1 MKFMITIFFKLNYKG
16 VLFLENNNLEARGK
30 ATMKVGIIGIAG
42 NIMLFVIKILIAL
55 ASKSQALFADS
66 VNSATDILSSIMT
79 LIGGKISSEPSDAE
93 HNYGHGKAEYIF
105 SLLISIVMAYL
116 AIKIAYDGTFSLIK
130 GAEFTFSYLLVA
142 VCIITIITKLLM
154 YLYVHKIGVKMDN
167 ILILA
172 NSQDHI
178 NDVWTTTSV
187 LIGIVFALFN
197 IYWVDGVV
205 AIMIATK
212 ILFEAIKIFME
223 SYNVL
228 MDVSMPKS
236 DLEKIKDIIANEKEI
251 DHIDK
256 VTSKSVGNEFI
267 VIVKVSIDGNKTVN
281 ESHHIVGKLKSE
293 IMKLKGVY
301 DVIVHVNP
309 A

>member
-1 MKFMITIFFKLNYKG
+1 M
-16 VLFLENNNLEARGK
+16 ENNNLEARGK

-236 DLEKIKDIIANEKEI
+236 DLEKIKDIITNEKEI

-293 IMKLKGVY
+293 MMKLKGVY

>member
-16 VLFLENNNLEARGK
+16 VLFLEKNNLEARGK

-42 NIMLFVIKILIAL
+42 NIMLFIIKILIAL

-187 LIGIVFALFN
+187 LIGIIFALFN

>member
-1 MKFMITIFFKLNYKG
+1 M
-16 VLFLENNNLEARGK
+16 ENDNLEMRGK
-30 ATMKVGIIGIAG
+30 ATMKVGLVGIAG
-42 NIMLFVIKILIAL
+42 NIMLFVIKIVIAL
-55 ASKSQALFADS
+55 ASKSQALLADS

-105 SLLISIVMAYL
+105 SMLISVVMAYL
-116 AIKIAYDGTFSLIK
+116 AIKIAYDGTVSLID
-130 GAEFTFSYLLVA
+130 GAEFVFSYLLVA
-142 VCIITIITKLLM
+142 VCVITIITKLAM
-154 YLYVHKIGVKMDN
+154 YIYVHKIGLKMDN

-187 LIGIVFALFN
+187 LLGIIFGLFN
-197 IYWVDGVV
+197 IYWLDGVV
-205 AIMIATK
+205 AVLIAVK
-212 ILFEAIKIFME
+212 ILYEAIKIFVE

-228 MDVSMPKS
+228 MDVSMS
-236 DLEKIKDIIANEKEI
+236 SGEIEKIKEIIKNEKEI
-251 DHIDK
+251 DHFDK
-256 VTSKSVGNEFI
+256 ITSKSVGNKFI
-267 VIVKVSIDGNKTVN
+267 VIVKVSIDGEKTVN
-281 ESHHIVGKLKSE
+281 ESHRIAGKLKAD
-293 IMKLKGVY
+293 IMELKDVY

>member
-236 DLEKIKDIIANEKEI
+236 DLEKIKDIITNEKEI

-293 IMKLKGVY
+293 MMKLKGVY

>member
-1 MKFMITIFFKLNYKG
+1 M
-16 VLFLENNNLEARGK
+16 ENNNLEARGK

>member
-1 MKFMITIFFKLNYKG
+1 M
-16 VLFLENNNLEARGK
+16 ENNNLEARGK
-30 ATMKVGIIGIAG
+30 ATMKVGIVGIAG
-42 NIMLFVIKILIAL
+42 NIMLFIIKILIAL
-55 ASKSQALFADS
+55 ASRSQALFADS
-66 VNSATDILSSIMT
+66 VNSATDILSSVMT

-105 SLLISIVMAYL
+105 SLLISVVMAYL
-116 AIKIAYDGTFSLIK
+116 AIKIAYDGTLSLIS

-142 VCIITIITKLLM
+142 VCIITIITKLSM
-154 YLYVHKIGVKMDN
+154 YIYVHRIGVKMDN

-187 LIGIVFALFN
+187 LIGIIFAIFN

-205 AIMIATK
+205 AILIATK

-228 MDVSMPKS
+228 MDVSMPKNE
-236 DLEKIKDIIANEKEI
+236 LEKIKGIIANEKEI
-251 DHIDK
+251 DHLDK
-256 VTSKSVGNEFI
+256 ITSKSVGNEFI
-267 VIVKVSIDGNKTVN
+267 VIVKISIDGNKTVN
-281 ESHHIVGKLKSE
+281 ESHHIAGKLKSK

>member
-1 MKFMITIFFKLNYKG
+1 MYDDI
-16 VLFLENNNLEARGK
+16 ESRGK
-30 ATMKVGIIGIAG
+30 TTMRVGLIGIAG
-42 NIMLFVIKILIAL
+42 NIILFVIKFLIAL

-66 VNSATDILSSIMT
+66 INSATDIFSSVMT

-105 SLLISIVMAYL
+105 SMLISIVMAYL
-116 AIKIAYDGTFSLIK
+116 AIKIAFDGTIALID
-130 GAEFTFSYLLVA
+130 GAKFNFSYMLVI
-142 VCIITIITKLLM
+142 VCVITIIVKLAM
-154 YLYVHKIGVKMDN
+154 YIYVHKLGVKTEN

-187 LIGIVFALFN
+187 LIGTLFGKFG
-197 IYWVDGVV
+197 IYWVDGVI
-205 AIMIATK
+205 AIGISIK

-228 MDVSMPKS
+228 LDNSMNNSEIEEIKKIINNYS
-236 DLEKIKDIIANEKEI
+236 DI
-251 DHIDK
+251 DHLDK
-256 VTSKSVGNEFI
+256 ITSKSVGNKYI
-267 VIVKVSIDGNKTVN
+267 VIVKISIDGNKTVN
-281 ESHHIVGKLKSE
+281 ESHHIAGKLKSE
-293 IMKLKGVY
+293 IMKLKNIY